1 MSDTGGES
9 AVPVAG
15 GGRRTS
21 GPEPHKAREI
31 AESFG
36 ADAHR
41 YDRARPRYP
50 VALLESVLAGSRD
63 VGVGVRDVGRGAG
76 TGAAEVVGGT
86 ALDAAQVG
94 GRARRVVRDVRDA
107 RDVVEVLDVGCGTG
121 IVARQLLAAGC
132 RVLGVDVDA
141 RMVELARQSGVEA
154 EVAGFEGWDAA
165 GRTFDVVV
173 SGQAWHWLDPAAS
186 VAKAA
191 EALRPG
197 GRLAVFWNLFQPT
210 TAVATAFD
218 EVYRRVLPELN
229 GFTWTRSAID
239 GYGPILKAATEA
251 MRADDAFGEPE
262 EWRFTWEHVYSRDAW
277 LDQVPTFGNSNVMP
291 PEQLAVLVDGL
302 GAAIDALG
310 GEFTMP
316 YTTVAITAA
325 RLS

>member
-1 MSDTGGES
+1 MSEFAS
-9 AVPVAG
+9 QEVAASG
-15 GGRRTS
+15 ASGDERRRTS
-21 GPEPHKAREI
+21 GPEPHKAREV

-36 ADAHR
+36 ADAQR

-50 VALLESVLAGSRD
+50 AALLERLLAGSR
-63 VGVGVRDVGRGAG
+63 
-76 TGAAEVVGGT
+76 GGI
-86 ALDAAQVG
+86 D
-94 GRARRVVRDVRDA
+94 
-107 RDVVEVLDVGCGTG
+107 VLDVGCGTG

-165 GRTFDVVV
+165 GRTFDAVV

-191 EALRPG
+191 DVLRPG

-210 TAVATAFD
+210 PEVAAAFD
-218 EVYRRVLPELN
+218 EVYHRVLPELT

-239 GYGPILKAATEA
+239 GYGPILEKTTEA
-251 MRADDAFGEPE
+251 VRADAGFGEPE
-262 EWRFTWEHVYSRDAW
+262 EWRFTWDHVYSRDAW

-291 PEQLAVLVDGL
+291 PEQLAALVDGL
-302 GAAIDALG
+302 GVAIDALG
-310 GEFTMP
+310 GAFTMP
-316 YTTVAITAA
+316 YTTVAITAL
-325 RLS
+325 RLGFNAD